1 MSGGSILPGGQSGS
15 PVKEASF
22 LHRGESVD
30 EQAVESPSDEDGNK
44 GLLGKDGVST

>member
-1 MSGGSILPGGQSGS
+1 MSAGSAIPGGQGGS

-30 EQAVESPSDEDGNK
+30 EQAVESPMDEGGSK
-44 GLLGKDGVST
+44 SPLGK